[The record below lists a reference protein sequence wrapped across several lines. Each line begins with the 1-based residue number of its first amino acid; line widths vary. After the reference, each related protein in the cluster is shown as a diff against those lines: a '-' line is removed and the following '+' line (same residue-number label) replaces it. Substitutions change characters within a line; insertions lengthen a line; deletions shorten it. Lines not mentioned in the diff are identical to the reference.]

1 MEILRGEPETVAGE
15 RPLNDIAARAMQF
28 VPTNLRDMAERALL
42 ELLPRG
48 KRARPLTYIIVVV

>member
-48 KRARPLTYIIVVV
+48 KRARPLT